1 MKQHVGSDTPEDS
14 CICCAHRREAKRH
27 QSDPELPNVEAPA
40 TEDSVPDHEALY
52 IDFTQVA

>member
-1 MKQHVGSDTPEDS
+1 MPVFFFLLSTDLTITALSH
-14 CICCAHRREAKRH
+14 
-27 QSDPELPNVEAPA
+27 PNVEAPA